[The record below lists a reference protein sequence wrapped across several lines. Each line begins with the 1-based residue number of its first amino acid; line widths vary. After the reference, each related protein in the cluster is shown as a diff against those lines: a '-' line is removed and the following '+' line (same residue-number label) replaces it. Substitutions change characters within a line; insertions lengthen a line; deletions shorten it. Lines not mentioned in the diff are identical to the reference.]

1 MRWLKRLIVG
11 TLSVVLVL
19 VALALIVPFLIP
31 TSAYKDQIETRVK
44 AATGRDLKLGGDL
57 KLSILPSLELSATD
71 VVFGNRPGA
80 AQKDMVKLKGLNLKL
95 KLAPLLSGR
104 FEIVALELVEPT
116 VVLEVEKDGKPN
128 WQFDK
133 PAGTPAAP
141 PPPAPAKPG
150 DSAQAPSRLPTDIF
164 DTLQIESLHI
174 VRGNVVY
181 SDARGGVKYEVAKAN
196 LDISLP
202 GGTRPFRI
210 SGDVDYKGKRVAFKT
225 EVKAPI
231 EMMKGQP
238 SDLVFEVSLGDLGK
252 LSLAGRAQADPKNP
266 QAVRVSG
273 PLKIDV
279 PSLRSLAAWAGAPLA
294 PGKAFGPLNVSATVT
309 YAPDRVSLASL
320 AFKLDD
326 LAASGDLAVALG
338 AVPTVTGSLVIPS
351 LNLTPYMAG
360 GTPAAAPAPAKPGAA
375 PPPARPGAATPGA
388 TPPAAIDPA
397 PLRSV
402 NADLKIEARQ
412 IVANQFRADLAKI
425 AIKLAGGVVAL
436 TLEPVQ
442 LYGGAITGVVTVNG
456 TRAPLSV
463 NPNLQIKGING
474 HALLTAVGATDRI
487 DGTLNATANLTGTGS
502 DAKAIQNSL
511 NGTASFQFTNGALRG
526 ANLAGMFRALGDVK
540 NPLEI
545 IQQVKKAVD
554 ALNKHDPSQKTD
566 FSELAASFRA
576 TNGVFATNDLRM
588 AAPLIRVEGR
598 GTISLPASALDMN
611 LLVKAVGS
619 LEGQGGQ
626 FTKLGIPIPLRVHGP
641 FSNVSYGLDEK
652 ALGEE
657 IKKKAPEILKDQLL
671 QKPGDVIKK
680 PGDILKKPGGIL
692 DQFRR

>member
-1 MRWLKRLIVG
+1 MRWLKRLVVG
-11 TLSVVLVL
+11 TLSVIFVL

-57 KLSILPSLELSATD
+57 KLSILPSLELSARD
-71 VVFGNRPGA
+71 VSFGNRPGA
-80 AQKDMVKLKGLNLKL
+80 AQKDMVKLKGLDLELKL
-95 KLAPLLSGR
+95 GPLLSGR
-104 FEIVALELVEPT
+104 FEIVALDLIEP
-116 VVLEVEKDGKPN
+116 VIVLDVDKDGKPN

-133 PAGTPAAP
+133 PAGTPAS
-141 PPPAPAKPG
+141 PPAPRKPG
-150 DSAQAPSRLPTDIF
+150 DSAQAPAALPGDIF
-164 DTLQIESLHI
+164 NTLQVETLRI

-181 SDARGGVKYEVAKAN
+181 SDARTGAKYEVAKAN
-196 LDISLP
+196 LEIALP

-210 SGDVDYKGKRVAFKT
+210 AGDADYKGKQVAFKA

-238 SDLVFEVSLGDLGK
+238 SDLAIEVSLGDLGK
-252 LSLAGRAQADPKNP
+252 LSLAGRAQADPSNP
-266 QAVRVSG
+266 KAARISG

-279 PSLRSLAAWAGAPLA
+279 PSLRALAAWAGVPLA
-294 PGKAFGPLNVSATVT
+294 PGKSFGPLNASARVT
-309 YAPDRVSLASL
+309 YASDRVSLASL

-326 LAASGDLAVALG
+326 LAASGELAVTLG

-360 GTPAAAPAPAKPGAA
+360 GAPASAPAPARPAAPAPPPAA
-375 PPPARPGAATPGA
+375 QPARPGTAAPG
-388 TPPAAIDPA
+388 AIDPA

-412 IVANQFRADLAKI
+412 IQANQFRADLAKI
-425 AIKLAGGVVAL
+425 AIKLAGGVLAV

-456 TRAPLSV
+456 ARTPLSV

-474 HALLTAVGATDRI
+474 HALLAAVGATDRI

-511 NGTASFQFTNGALRG
+511 NGTASFQFANGALRG
-526 ANLAGMFRALGDVK
+526 LNLAGMFRALGDVK
-540 NPLEI
+540 NPLEV
-545 IQQVKKAVD
+545 IQQVQKAVE
-554 ALNKHDPSQKTD
+554 ALSKHDPNQKTD
-566 FSELAASFRA
+566 FSALSASFRA

-588 AAPLIRVEGR
+588 AAPLLRIEGR
-598 GTISLPASALDMN
+598 GTISLPASALDMG
-611 LLVKAVGS
+611 LLVRAVGS

-657 IKKKAPEILKDQLL
+657 IKKKAPEILKDQIL
-671 QKPGDVIKK
+671 QKPGEVLKN
-680 PGDILKKPGGIL
+680 PGDLLKKPSGIL